1 MYYAKLFSMTLATH
15 IVIAG
20 AIAKPL
26 MGFNPIF
33 TFCAAL
39 ASHYL
44 SDAIPHWD
52 YDLESLEER
61 DSAEKQRWNF
71 SRRSLAG
78 DLAHAA
84 LDGLLGS
91 TFLFIIFPPTS
102 LDIFYW
108 IVVVV
113 MGAVLPDFLQGLYFF
128 RRPAWMRPIHNF
140 HSLMHA
146 KIKLG
151 LYHLIGIPFQF
162 VIFLL
167 AIYFLI

>member
-1 MYYAKLFSMTLATH
+1 MTLATH

-26 MGFNPIF
+26 MAYNPIF
-33 TFCAAL
+33 AFLAAL

-61 DSAEKQRWNF
+61 DNSEKQRWNF
-71 SRRSLAG
+71 SRSSTVG

-91 TFLFIIFPPTS
+91 AFLFVVFPPTS

-108 IVVVV
+108 LVVVV

-128 RRPAWMRPIHNF
+128 RRPPWMRPIHDF
-140 HSLMHA
+140 HSLMHT

-151 LYHLIGIPFQF
+151 AYPLIGIPFQF
-162 VIFLL
+162 VIFII
-167 AIYFLI
+167 AVSFL

>member
-1 MYYAKLFSMTLATH
+1 MTLATH

-26 MGFNPIF
+26 MGLNPIF
-33 TFCAAL
+33 AFLAAL

-61 DSAEKQRWNF
+61 DNTEKQRWNF
-71 SRRSLAG
+71 SRNSTVG
-78 DLAHAA
+78 DFAHAA

-91 TFLFIIFPPTS
+91 AFLFVVFPPTS

-108 IVVVV
+108 LVVVV

-128 RRPAWMRPIHNF
+128 RRPPWMRPIHNF
-140 HSLMHA
+140 HSFMHT

-151 LYHLIGIPFQF
+151 PYPLIGIPFQ
-162 VIFLL
+162 VAIFLL
-167 AIYFLI
+167 FFYFLI